1 MQRSELEVVGRAL
14 AGRHR
19 PPAEPQ
25 PELSLLNYAES
36 PRVGDWTMRSAL
48 MRFAQ
53 PQAERAGAVLELV
66 RRLDAVLHH
75 VARPLERHTVTCD
88 RALSLPLVDE
98 PAAPYPDT
106 RTADL
111 ARAAQAEPDGFG
123 TVLAAY
129 SGVSPLDPD
138 EHAALPLLGVA
149 LLFDGLAERLAA
161 WAHDWSDRPPVDA
174 VDETCVA
181 VRARLDDLGVPT
193 EQRPPGRRPA

>member
-1 MQRSELEVVGRAL
+1 MERSELEALGRAL
-14 AGRHR
+14 AERHQR
-19 PPAEPQ
+19 LPAEPQ

-53 PQAERAGAVLELV
+53 PQAERAGNVLELV

-88 RALSLPLVDE
+88 RALGLDLTDQ
-98 PAAPYPDT
+98 PADPYPDA

-111 ARAAQAEPDGFG
+111 ARIAWAEPEGFAA
-123 TVLAAY
+123 VLAAY
-129 SGVSPLDPD
+129 SRVSPLDSD

-149 LLFDGLAERLAA
+149 LLFDGLADRLAE
-161 WAHDWSDRPPVDA
+161 WANDWSDRPPVDV
-174 VDETCVA
+174 VDETCTA
-181 VRARLDDLGVPT
+181 VRARLDELGVPT
-193 EQRPPGRRPA
+193 EQRPPRRPG

>member
-1 MQRSELEVVGRAL
+1 MQRSELEAAGRAL
-14 AGRHR
+14 AERHR
-19 PPAEPQ
+19 LPAEPQ
-25 PELSLLNYAES
+25 PELSLLNYGES

-75 VARPLERHTVTCD
+75 VARPLERYTVTCD
-88 RALSLPLVDE
+88 RALSLPVGDQ
-98 PAAPYPDT
+98 PADPCPDT

-111 ARAAQAEPDGFG
+111 ARAAQHEPDGFG

-149 LLFDGLAERLAA
+149 LLFDDLAERLAA

-174 VDETCVA
+174 VDETCA
-181 VRARLDDLGVPT
+181 EVRARLDDLGVPT